1 MAELIDTVLS
11 LKQQGYS
18 NNQIIQYL
26 QSQGRQSY
34 EIFDALSQAESQS
47 RPLSPSMP
55 ASDFPRMSSM
65 NSPTESQ
72 FSSMSSQNQN
82 VEEVVESVVEEK
94 WKVFED
100 GVKKILEWKNETDA
114 RLVKIETEL
123 SGLKETFSQMQ
134 GAFFGKLGEYEKGI
148 VDVSTEIKAMDR
160 VFQKIVPTLTESVAE
175 LSRISKAAKDKK
187 AKE

>member
-1 MAELIDTVLS
+1 MAELVDTVLS

-47 RPLSPSMP
+47 RPMP
-55 ASDFPRMSSM
+55 TSDFPRMSGM
-65 NSPTESQ
+65 NSGMDTQSS

-134 GAFFGKLGEYEKGI
+134 GALFGKLGEYEKGI

-160 VFQKIVPTLTESVAE
+160 VFQKIVPSLTESVAE
-175 LSRISKAAKDKK
+175 LSRISKTAKDKK
-187 AKE
+187 LKE